1 MTRTW
6 EGVRWFVDVEGNGA
20 RLSEIVELGAV
31 ETMDLEP
38 TGRSLRWLVKPTE
51 PIDPY
56 ATRVH
61 GIRDEDVAHRQ
72 ALAFHVPEIMSHL
85 QGAGVGGHAVHGDLD
100 IMTRGLPGWRAS
112 SAIDSLNLVTNLVE
126 KEGGHRLSAMVEHF
140 GLDERIRSM
149 VGGRAH
155 SAVYDAMASA
165 LVVKTLRDT
174 IRPSRFDDA
183 FRQAE
188 SLERWDRM
196 VQNRIRK
203 AEKAQRDAVVHQQRR
218 AMRDASG
225 R

>member
-1 MTRTW
+1 MTRPW
-6 EGVRWFVDVEGNGA
+6 EGVRWFIDVEGNGA
-20 RLSEIVELGAV
+20 RVSEIVELGAV
-31 ETMDLEP
+31 ETIDLEP
-38 TGRSLRWLVKPTE
+38 TGRFHRWFVKPNE

-61 GIRDEDVAHRQ
+61 GIRNEDVADRPP
-72 ALAFHVPEIMSHL
+72 LTKYVPEIMTVL
-85 QGAGVGGHAVHGDLD
+85 QGVHVGGHAVHGDLD
-100 IMTRGLPGWRAS
+100 IITRGVPGWRAA
-112 SAIDSLNLVTNLVE
+112 SAIDSLNLVTNLVD
-126 KEGGHRLSAMVEHF
+126 KEGGHRLSAMVDH
-140 GLDERIRSM
+140 LDLDRTIRSM

-165 LVVKTLRDT
+165 MVVRTLRDRT
-174 IRPSRFDDA
+174 DPRRYDGA

-203 AEKAQRDAVVHQQRR
+203 AEKAARDALMHEQRR
-218 AMRDASG
+218 AMREEKG